1 MHKIIRNYL
10 DDKKFI
16 EVTTPYIV
24 GLSTDPPKVD
34 KGGTLNVDWMNGAP
48 AFLRQSNQI
57 YKQILV
63 ASGLDMIYEIG
74 PFGEKKRVNPID
86 ICKNQLD

>member
-1 MHKIIRNYL
+1 
-10 DDKKFI
+10 
-16 EVTTPYIV
+16 
-24 GLSTDPPKVD
+24 
-34 KGGTLNVDWMNGAP
+34 MNGAP

-74 PFGEKKRVNPID
+74 PFLEKETSESYRHLQESIGLD
-86 ICKNQLD
+86 IELKILKV